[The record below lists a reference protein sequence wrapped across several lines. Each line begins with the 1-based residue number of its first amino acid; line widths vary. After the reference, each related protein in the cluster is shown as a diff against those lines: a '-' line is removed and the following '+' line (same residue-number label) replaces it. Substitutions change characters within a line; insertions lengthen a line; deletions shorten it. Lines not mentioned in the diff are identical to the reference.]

1 MKSSPSVLE
10 TWYNPHYGLHTST
23 VKNSPLTQ
31 VPDQSLAW
39 LVISRYY
46 LRSDRLVS
54 AWCTVTV
61 LLLFSTF
68 LVLNMFSRQPVQLLQ
83 RSVQLY
89 HQLVQSSQLLL
100 SMWLP
105 LSGAQT
111 CFMNIFES
119 SLYFSDPCFSHLVKL
134 MGQTSDRKLQ
144 TCRPFPSPVFTKIV
158 LFRKLQSRRENLWT
172 QVSPKIITQTSTF
185 TTLGKVSIFN
195 LYCLPLSGQN
205 RWGALLY

>member
-1 MKSSPSVLE
+1 MHCYCSASVFDFSCLEHVQSPACSVI
-10 TWYNPHYGLHTST
+10 TKISPTIST
-23 VKNSPLTQ
+23 VST
-31 VPDQSLAW
+31 VE
-39 LVISRYY
+39 
-46 LRSDRLVS
+46 S
-54 AWCTVTV
+54 AT
-61 LLLFSTF
+61 
-68 LVLNMFSRQPVQLLQ
+68 
-83 RSVQLY
+83 
-89 HQLVQSSQLLL
+89 L

-195 LYCLPLSGQN
+195 LYWLPLSGQN